1 MILEILWLA
10 RHNPEID
17 WRIRE
22 VKMTRC
28 PEECGKQ
35 WRPVQG
41 KSGWEKQKEEEAKEE
56 VGKKRKEKEKKKQ
69 KKGKMMEVKKV
80 AKEWEIWD
88 EEEEAARSE
97 EEAKKLVPE
106 KFHRWIKVFRK
117 KQLERMLV
125 RKIWDHTIDVK
136 KGFEPRKGK
145 VYPLLREEREEV
157 REFIQEQLRK
167 GYIRLSKS
175 PQIAL
180 VFFVGKKY
188 GKKQM
193 VQDYRYLNEWTI
205 KNNYPLPLIS
215 DILENIGT
223 KKVFM
228 KIDLRWG
235 YNNIRIKERYELKAA
250 FTTPEGTFEPTV
262 MFFGLTNSPATFQA
276 MMNELLRDL
285 INIVKVAAFID
296 DVIIETETG
305 EGHNELVAEVIRRL
319 EENDLYVKPEK
330 CKWKV
335 REVEFLEVVIGPEG
349 IKIEKEK
356 MKEILEWPT
365 PKCVKDVQKFLG
377 LANYYH
383 WFIEGFASVARPLHD
398 MVKKNKKWDW
408 TERQEKVFK
417 ELKEWFIKE
426 LVLAAPDIDKKMR
439 IEVDVSDY
447 TIGEVLSMEC
457 KDNL

>member
-1 MILEILWLA
+1 MILGILWLA

-117 KQLERMLV
+117 KQLEKMLV

-157 REFIQEQLRK
+157 REFIQE
-167 GYIRLSKS
+167 
-175 PQIAL
+175 
-180 VFFVGKKY
+180 
-188 GKKQM
+188 
-193 VQDYRYLNEWTI
+193 
-205 KNNYPLPLIS
+205 
-215 DILENIGT
+215 
-223 KKVFM
+223 
-228 KIDLRWG
+228 
-235 YNNIRIKERYELKAA
+235 
-250 FTTPEGTFEPTV
+250 
-262 MFFGLTNSPATFQA
+262 
-276 MMNELLRDL
+276 
-285 INIVKVAAFID
+285 
-296 DVIIETETG
+296 
-305 EGHNELVAEVIRRL
+305 
-319 EENDLYVKPEK
+319 
-330 CKWKV
+330 
-335 REVEFLEVVIGPEG
+335 
-349 IKIEKEK
+349 
-356 MKEILEWPT
+356 
-365 PKCVKDVQKFLG
+365 
-377 LANYYH
+377 
-383 WFIEGFASVARPLHD
+383 
-398 MVKKNKKWDW
+398 
-408 TERQEKVFK
+408 
-417 ELKEWFIKE
+417 
-426 LVLAAPDIDKKMR
+426 
-439 IEVDVSDY
+439 
-447 TIGEVLSMEC
+447 
-457 KDNL
+457 